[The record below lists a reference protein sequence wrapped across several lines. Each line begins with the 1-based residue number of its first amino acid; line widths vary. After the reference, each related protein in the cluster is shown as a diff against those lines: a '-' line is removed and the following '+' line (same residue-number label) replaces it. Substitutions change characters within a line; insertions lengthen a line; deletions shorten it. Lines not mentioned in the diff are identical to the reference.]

1 MQDISESEKKKCNFH
16 KTSKNGEYST
26 GSKAEFI
33 ISNYC
38 DKNNNNNNLTLFK
51 TIGLSDSTSC
61 VVWSDFF
68 ISNNIFNS
76 TKLLGY

>member
-1 MQDISESEKKKCNFH
+1 MQFAQHQKSEECFSRES
-16 KTSKNGEYST
+16 KTK
-26 GSKAEFI
+26 FI

-51 TIGLSDSTSC
+51 KTIGLSDSMSC